1 MKRRCRKV
9 GNSNQLGKNW
19 FPPRCSFCS
28 FPIDGS
34 PVFSIPLVS
43 FFVFPVFFDVKKE
56 QKIDQICPG
65 GYLFRNISPSPPNC
79 VYPRSRERES
89 TYFFLIHW
97 TNLRCPPCL
106 NLDWNVFF
114 SAQGRDFFRR
124 LSRSSRLSAAF
135 DHQSRP
141 LLSALS
147 LHPTFPAILV
157 PLSHFP

>member
-34 PVFSIPLVS
+34 PVFSLSLVS

-79 VYPRSRERES
+79 VYPRSREREHLLFPDPLDKLALS
-89 TYFFLIHW
+89 PMSKFRLERFFFLLKAGI
-97 TNLRCPPCL
+97 
-106 NLDWNVFF
+106 FF
-114 SAQGRDFFRR
+114 ADSLVA
-124 LSRSSRLSAAF
+124 LAC
-135 DHQSRP
+135 RP
-141 LLSALS
+141 LLITRVAHFLSALS